1 MVSIYGV
8 TCEISVVAWV
18 GVDLNWLSLP
28 LQIGID
34 YSLQHLFKLMSW
46 ELSLKVS
53 NSYNTSLQK

>member
-28 LQIGID
+28 LEIGID
-34 YSLQHLFKLMSW
+34 YSLQHLSLYELGIGFKS
-46 ELSLKVS
+46 
-53 NSYNTSLQK
+53 